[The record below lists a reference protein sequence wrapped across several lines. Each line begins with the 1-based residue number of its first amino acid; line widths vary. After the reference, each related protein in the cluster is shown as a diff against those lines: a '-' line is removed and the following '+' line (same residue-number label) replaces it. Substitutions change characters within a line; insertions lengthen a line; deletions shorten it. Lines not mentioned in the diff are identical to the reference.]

1 MMFAMVDLH
10 ELSVVSKHVSLC
22 HYTRRAAPTEA
33 AWTRILKSLMKIP
46 IEISKEINYDPRAQ
60 YRSVF
65 AQLWSGQDSN

>member
-46 IEISKEINYDPRAQ
+46 IEI
-60 YRSVF
+60 
-65 AQLWSGQDSN
+65 